1 MPDLAYDEEDDNL
14 FDYFEMVGDSFV
26 IFDVDKFREK
36 TKALA
41 IDLRAEGLFILNEE
55 TMTWDT
61 IPVTD
66 LRRKT
71 HLKPVT

>member
-1 MPDLAYDEEDDNL
+1 MSEE
-14 FDYFEMVGDSFV
+14 FDYFEMQGDSFV

-41 IDLRAEGLFILNEE
+41 IDLRQEGLFILNEE

-61 IPVTD
+61 ISLTD
-66 LRRKT
+66 TRRK